1 MVRAA
6 PLVSFTV
13 TSIDYGTIDVG
24 ASSARR
30 YYDIYLQGTS
40 TTYTE
45 AINMSISFREL
56 TNASEARSEEWVKV
70 SCPNQIWTTIGS
82 VSTGTDAFVSTVIA
96 GTRSGAFQGLSIPV
110 ATVISVPSGAA
121 TAGAV
126 TFYLHHR
133 YQYTGDDDDYA
144 SDY

>member
-45 AINMSISFREL
+45 AINMSISFKEHL
-56 TNASEARSEEWVKV
+56 NASEARSEEWVKV
-70 SCPNQIWTTIGS
+70 STHVQDWTTIGS
-82 VSTGTDAFVSTVIA
+82 VSTGSEAFASNVIA
-96 GTRSGAFQGLSIPV
+96 GTRSGAYQGLSLHI

-126 TFYLHHR
+126 EFNLHHR